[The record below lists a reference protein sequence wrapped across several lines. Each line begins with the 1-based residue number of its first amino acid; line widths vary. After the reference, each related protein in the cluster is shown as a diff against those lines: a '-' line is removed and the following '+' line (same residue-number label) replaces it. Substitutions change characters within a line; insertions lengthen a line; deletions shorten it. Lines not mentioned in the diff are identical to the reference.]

1 MPNSMME
8 ANVRALWLFVQFI
21 LVVAIAL
28 MGALFA
34 MENSQLVTVN
44 FVVFSSPA
52 LSLGLWL
59 LLFLATGTILG
70 IITSS
75 LIIGSYRRKL
85 RRALK
90 KD

>member
-1 MPNSMME
+1 M
-8 ANVRALWLFVQFI
+8 RALWLFVQFI

-28 MGALFA
+28 MGALFD

-52 LSLGLWL
+52 ISLGLWL

>member
-1 MPNSMME
+1 MS
-8 ANVRALWLFVQFI
+8 ALWLFVQFI

-52 LSLGLWL
+52 ISLGLWL

>member
-1 MPNSMME
+1 ME

-21 LVVAIAL
+21 LFVAIAL

-52 LSLGLWL
+52 ISLGLWL
-59 LLFLATGTILG
+59 LFFLATGTILG

>member
-52 LSLGLWL
+52 ISLGLWL

-85 RRALK
+85 RRAMK

>member
-1 MPNSMME
+1 M
-8 ANVRALWLFVQFI
+8 RALWLFIQFI
-21 LVVAIAL
+21 LVAAIAL

-44 FVVFSSPA
+44 FVIFSSPA
-52 LSLGLWL
+52 ISLGLWL

>member
-1 MPNSMME
+1 M
-8 ANVRALWLFVQFI
+8 RALWLFVQFI

-52 LSLGLWL
+52 ISLGLWL

-75 LIIGSYRRKL
+75 LIIGSYRRKI

>member
-1 MPNSMME
+1 ME

-52 LSLGLWL
+52 ISLGLWL

>member
-1 MPNSMME
+1 M
-8 ANVRALWLFVQFI
+8 RALWLFVQFI
-21 LVVAIAL
+21 LVVATAL

-52 LSLGLWL
+52 ISLGLWL

-75 LIIGSYRRKL
+75 LIIGSYRSKL

>member
-1 MPNSMME
+1 M
-8 ANVRALWLFVQFI
+8 RALWLFVQFI

-52 LSLGLWL
+52 ISLGLWL

-75 LIIGSYRRKL
+75 LIIGSFRRKL

>member
-1 MPNSMME
+1 M
-8 ANVRALWLFVQFI
+8 RALWLFVQFI

-44 FVVFSSPA
+44 FVVFSSRA
-52 LSLGLWL
+52 ISLGLWL

>member
-1 MPNSMME
+1 M
-8 ANVRALWLFVQFI
+8 RALWLFVQFI

-52 LSLGLWL
+52 ISLGLWL

>member
-52 LSLGLWL
+52 ISLGLWL

>member
-1 MPNSMME
+1 M
-8 ANVRALWLFVQFI
+8 RALWLFIKF
-21 LVVAIAL
+21 LMVVAIAL
-28 MGALFA
+28 VGAMFA

-52 LSLGLWL
+52 ISLGLWL

>member
-1 MPNSMME
+1 M
-8 ANVRALWLFVQFI
+8 RALWLFVQFI

-52 LSLGLWL
+52 ISLGLWL
-59 LLFLATGTILG
+59 LLFLTTGTILG